1 MLDFLLVF
9 ILILANGIFAMAE
22 IAIVS
27 AKKSRLEPMART
39 GSRAAQTALNLIES
53 PSNFLSTI
61 QIGITL
67 IGILAGA
74 LSGATL
80 AEHVAPI
87 LAQVEWLAPYSRP
100 LSLGLMVALVTYL
113 SLIIGELVP
122 KRLAL
127 NSPEQISMQVARP
140 MYLLSVIGTPVV
152 YLLTVSTDAVLR
164 LLGMKTLEEPPV
176 TEEELKSLLAQGA
189 SAGVF
194 EQEEH
199 QLVRRALDLDDRP
212 ITSVMTP
219 RRDMI
224 GLNINDS
231 MLEVQN
237 KVITSGFSRLP
248 VFDGDYDRVIGIVR
262 IPELMARY
270 VEGQDVNLREY
281 LYPPAFIP
289 ATASAAQALGLFR
302 QTKIHTIMVI
312 DEYGGV
318 AGLIT
323 PTDILEFIVGQLPS
337 IEDAADLY
345 TEEIVQREDGSWLV
359 DGLSSLHDLAAT
371 LPGGEKFLVADSRIQ
386 TINGFVME
394 QLSRIPSTGEV
405 FTWSNFRFEIIDMD
419 GKRIDKVLISSLE
432 DEGISSPPQNNEPVS

>member
-9 ILILANGIFAMAE
+9 LLIVANGIFAMAE

-27 AKKSRLEPMART
+27 AKKSRLEPMARS
-39 GSRAAQTALNLIES
+39 GSKAAQTALALIES

-61 QIGITL
+61 QVGITL
-67 IGILAGA
+67 IGVLAGA

-80 AEHVAPI
+80 AAYVTPI
-87 LAQVEWLAPYSRP
+87 LARVEWLAPYSEP

-127 NSPEQISMQVARP
+127 NSPERISMQVARP
-140 MYLLSVIGTPVV
+140 MQLLATLGAPVV
-152 YLLTVSTDAVLR
+152 YLLTLSTDAVLR
-164 LLGMKTLEEPPV
+164 LLGMKTLDEPPV
-176 TEEELKSLLAQGA
+176 TEEELKSLLVQGA

-194 EQEEH
+194 EQEEL

-212 ITSVMTP
+212 ITAVMTP
-219 RRDMI
+219 RRDMV

-231 MLEVQN
+231 MAEIQEKAV
-237 KVITSGFSRLP
+237 TSGYSRLP
-248 VFDGDYDRVIGIVR
+248 VFDGNYDQVIGIVR

-270 VEGQDVNLREY
+270 IEGEDVDLKEY

-289 ATASAAQALGLFR
+289 ATASAAQALGIFR
-302 QTKIHTIMVI
+302 QTKIHTAMVI
-312 DEYGGV
+312 DEYGGI

-337 IEDAADLY
+337 IEDEADLY
-345 TEEIVQREDGSWLV
+345 VEIVQREDGSWLV

-371 LPGGEKFLVADSRIQ
+371 LPGGERFLATDSRIQ

-394 QLSRIPSTGEV
+394 QLARIPATGDV
-405 FTWSNFRFEIIDMD
+405 FTWSTFRFEIVDMD
-419 GKRIDKVLISSLE
+419 GNRIDKVLIASLK
-432 DEGISSPPQNNEPVS
+432 DEPADPPDEHGDAVK

>member
-1 MLDFLLVF
+1 MLDFLFVF
-9 ILILANGIFAMAE
+9 TLIVANGVFAMAE

-27 AKKSRLEPMART
+27 AKKSRLEPAARN
-39 GSRAAQTALNLIES
+39 GSKAAQTALALIES
-53 PSNFLSTI
+53 PSNFLSTV
-61 QIGITL
+61 QVGITL
-67 IGILAGA
+67 IGVLAGA

-80 AEHVAPI
+80 AAHVAPI
-87 LAQVEWLAPYSRP
+87 LAQVSWLAPYAEP

-127 NSPEQISMQVARP
+127 NSPEQISMQVAIP
-140 MYLLSVIGTPVV
+140 MRLLSMIGAPIV
-152 YLLTVSTDAVLR
+152 YLLTLSTEAVLR
-164 LLGMKTLEEPPV
+164 LLGMKTLDEPPV
-176 TEEELKSLLAQGA
+176 TEEELKLLLAQGA

-219 RRDMI
+219 RRDMV
-224 GLNINDS
+224 GLNVNDS
-231 MLEVQN
+231 MAEIQS
-237 KVITSGFSRLP
+237 KVIASGFSRLP

-270 VEGQDVNLREY
+270 VEGQDVNLRDH

-337 IEDAADLY
+337 IEDEAELSL
-345 TEEIVQREDGSWLV
+345 EIVQREDGSWLV
-359 DGLSSLHDLAAT
+359 DGLSSLHDLAAI
-371 LPGGEKFLVADSRIQ
+371 LPGGEQFLETDSRIQ

-394 QLSRIPSTGEV
+394 QLSRIPATGEV
-405 FTWSNFRFEIIDMD
+405 FTWSNFRFEIVDMD
-419 GKRIDKVLISSLE
+419 GNRIDKVLIYSLADETATISNE
-432 DEGISSPPQNNEPVS
+432 DGESTT

>member
-1 MLDFLLVF
+1 MSPKQLSVHHSELDHIDPAF
-9 ILILANGIFAMAE
+9 
-22 IAIVS
+22 
-27 AKKSRLEPMART
+27 T
-39 GSRAAQTALNLIES
+39 T
-53 PSNFLSTI
+53 
-61 QIGITL
+61 
-67 IGILAGA
+67 GA

-140 MYLLSVIGTPVV
+140 MYLLSVIGLPVV
-152 YLLTVSTDAVLR
+152 SLLTISTDWVLR
-164 LLGMKTLEEPPV
+164 LLGMKPLEEPPV

-219 RRDMI
+219 RRDMV

-231 MLEVQN
+231 MAEIQL
-237 KVITSGFSRLP
+237 KVIASGFSRLP

-270 VEGQDVNLREY
+270 VEGQDVNLRDH

-345 TEEIVQREDGSWLV
+345 AEEIVQREDGSWLV
-359 DGLSSLHDLAAT
+359 DGLFPLHDLATT
-371 LPGGEKFLVADSRIQ
+371 LLGGEQFLAVDSRIQ

-394 QLSRIPSTGEV
+394 QLSRIPTTGEV
-405 FTWSNFRFEIIDMD
+405 FIWSNFRFEIVDMD
-419 GKRIDKVLISSLE
+419 GNRIDKILIASVQ
-432 DEGISSPPQNNEPVS
+432 DEEANLSVQKDEKIL